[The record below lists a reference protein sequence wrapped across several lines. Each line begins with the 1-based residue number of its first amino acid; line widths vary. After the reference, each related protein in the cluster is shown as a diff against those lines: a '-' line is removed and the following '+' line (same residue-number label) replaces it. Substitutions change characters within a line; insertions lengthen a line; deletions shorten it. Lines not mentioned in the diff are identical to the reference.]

1 VVVGHAE
8 VDDVEVEWRGV
19 YEKFVSTKQEC
30 GEPTE
35 GFTYEKFRKT
45 LVKNRDAL
53 VARHG
58 VSRVNFVVH
67 VKDGKAALK
76 ASPVKA

>member
-1 VVVGHAE
+1 MCSKA
-8 VDDVEVEWRGV
+8 
-19 YEKFVSTKQEC
+19 FVSIKQQC
-30 GEPTE
+30 GEPTD
-35 GFTYEKFRKT
+35 GLTYDKFRKT
-45 LVKNRDAL
+45 LIKNRDAL

-58 VSRVNFVVH
+58 VSEVKFAVH

>member
-1 VVVGHAE
+1 V
-8 VDDVEVEWRGV
+8 
-19 YEKFVSTKQEC
+19 TKNQC

-53 VARHG
+53 VARQG
-58 VSRVNFVVH
+58 VSRVRFSVY
-67 VKDGKAALK
+67 VKDGNAALK
-76 ASPVKA
+76 ASPVKD